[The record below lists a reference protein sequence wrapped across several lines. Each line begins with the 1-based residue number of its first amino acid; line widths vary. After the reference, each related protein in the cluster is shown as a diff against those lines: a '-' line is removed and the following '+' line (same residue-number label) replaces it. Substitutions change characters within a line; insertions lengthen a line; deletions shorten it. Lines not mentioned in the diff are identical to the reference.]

1 MTTLRSLVGLVLFA
15 IALVVAAHT
24 VLEPLFHTSTEA
36 NPFSPLWGTIDAL
49 MAAAVVLGVIF
60 SYLHKRGAAGEAAV
74 AANILFYGFLF
85 VGILFFRNWFDYLRP
100 AYDAPPAAVVGLTW
114 VFIDA
119 ALPLLSGVLG
129 LYLLRKRM

>member
-1 MTTLRSLVGLVLFA
+1 MTTLRSLVGLVLVA

-60 SYLHKRGAAGEAAV
+60 SYLHKRGVAGEAAV

-119 ALPLLSGVLG
+119 ALPLLAGVLG
-129 LYLLRKRM
+129 LYLLRKRR

>member
-1 MTTLRSLVGLVLFA
+1 MVTLRSLVGLVLFA

-100 AYDAPPAAVVGLTW
+100 AYDAPPVEVVGLTW

-129 LYLLRKRM
+129 LYLLRKRR